1 MLKRNENDMAGGTG
15 RGMLP
20 KLLRYEFR
28 ATARLYLPLYLVV
41 LVFGLLGRFSIH
53 GVPWEVVSGSNK
65 VGLWASVRPAAEG
78 FWGEVLAA
86 LTSLVI
92 VAYVLGVLGAFVVHF
107 IITIQR
113 FWKNLM
119 GDEGYLMFTLPVSS
133 RQLLWSKAIPAFVW
147 RIGTVITVAVSVLLL
162 CWTPAATQSLLR
174 VFREYASPEGL
185 FLMEQWFPR
194 FFQPFFW
201 LLFPIVTVID
211 AFSGLFMLYA
221 AMAIGHTV
229 HRHKIWAS
237 IGAYFAISMVI
248 GMATSVLTSA
258 LLPGMTR
265 GFQQLPEEFV
275 TQAEML
281 QFADVVG
288 ELINGTMLLS
298 LVISAVSLVAFYLLA
313 RYLLDTQL
321 NLE

>member
-1 MLKRNENDMAGGTG
+1 MLRKLLNYEFKATG
-15 RGMLP
+15 RIF
-20 KLLRYEFR
+20 LLFFIAMVALAGINRLFMEFNLFEQ
-28 ATARLYLPLYLVV
+28 RLAIIP
-41 LVFGLLGRFSIH
+41 GIT
-53 GVPWEVVSGSNK
+53 
-65 VGLWASVRPAAEG
+65 VGLYVMMIFAT
-78 FWGEVLAA
+78 FVL
-86 LTSLVI
+86 T
-92 VAYVLGVLGAFVVHF
+92 FVVM
-107 IITIQR
+107 IQR
-113 FWKNLM
+113 FYKNLL

-229 HRHKIWAS
+229 RRHKIWAS

-248 GMATSVLTSA
+248 GMATSILTSA

-281 QFADVVG
+281 RFADVVG

-298 LVISAVSLVAFYLLA
+298 LVISAVSLVALYLLA
-313 RYLLDTQL
+313 QYLLDTQL

>member
-86 LTSLVI
+86 LTTLII
-92 VAYVLGVLGAFVVHF
+92 VAYVLGALGAFVVHF

-147 RIGTVITVAVSVLLL
+147 GIGTVVTVAASVLLL

-174 VFREYASPEGL
+174 LFRESSTPEVL
-185 FLMEQWFPR
+185 FLVEQWFPR
-194 FFQPFFW
+194 VFWPSFW
-201 LLFPIVTVID
+201 LLFPVAMVID
-211 AFSGLFMLYA
+211 AFSGLFLLYA
-221 AMAIGHTV
+221 AMPIGHTV

-237 IGAYFAISMVI
+237 IGAYFAISMVM

-258 LLPGMTR
+258 LLPVIIGSR
-265 GFQQLPEEFV
+265 QLPEDFV

-288 ELINGTMLLS
+288 ELVNGTMLLG
-298 LVISAVSLVAFYLLA
+298 LVISAVSLVVFYLLA